1 MKLRPL
7 FIYLL
12 TLNSMNIYQ
21 PTQYFP
27 RCLPFTAYVPFLLDN
42 IQKIFSESLLYL
54 RQFSESFPQHTIH
67 LMLDW
72 SYIWLRASQTALVV
86 KNMPASAGDIR
97 DMASIPWSER
107 SPGGGHGNPLQYYC
121 LENPTDRGDWQ
132 ATVHRVSRNWT
143 QLKPLSMHSCTK
155 QARRLA

>member
-1 MKLRPL
+1 MKLCPL

-54 RQFSESFPQHTIH
+54 RQFSESFPQHTIYF
-67 LMLDW
+67 MFDW
-72 SYIWLRASQTALVV
+72 SYIWLRASQIALVV
-86 KNMPASAGDIR
+86 KNMHANAGDIS
-97 DMASIPWSER
+97 DMASIPWLER
-107 SPGGGHGNPLQYYC
+107 SLEEGMATHSSIIAWRIPRTEEPGRL
-121 LENPTDRGDWQ
+121 
-132 ATVHRVSRNWT
+132 
-143 QLKPLSMHSCTK
+143 HSVGS
-155 QARRLA
+155 